1 MWLNAE
7 PCFAVGA
14 WAEGGGEPFAHTA
27 TGRDRPANAYRDRRD
42 RARYGRLRAI
52 EEVVPED

>member
-27 TGRDRPANAYRDRRD
+27 TGRDRPANACRD

-52 EEVVPED
+52 EEVVRED